1 MAAGVSL
8 VVSVAEGVDVQAVS
22 PIARLSVATIAAE
35 KSGRRVEGSSCFMTI
50 ILGCHMGNFEGCI
63 SKFKGDYGNYMKQR

>member
-1 MAAGVSL
+1 MDCNFQMFGKAVTTKIMFFFSSRRRHTRLQGDWSSDVCSSDLSL

-35 KSGRRVEGSSCFMTI
+35 KSGR
-50 ILGCHMGNFEGCI
+50 
-63 SKFKGDYGNYMKQR
+63 